1 MTTVVTTTPI
11 EHSSDATF
19 RVWAAEVIAQLL
31 AVGIT
36 QTADTGQINTG
47 TVVRPGTNTNAG
59 YAIFR
64 FNDSMQG
71 TAPIF
76 FRIDF
81 GTGGVATGP
90 RMQLTVG
97 TGSNGSGTI
106 SGVGL
111 TVTTIGGASTPAST
125 VTNYGFRICYVD
137 GFLGFMWKLG
147 ATNGTNAVLGFFAIC
162 RSVDSSSAA
171 TAEAA
176 AIYVG
181 NNNPSVQ
188 QVRYTLGTSVVMTAG
203 SSSLICGG
211 FTTSLTGGAAQVFRH
226 YMAMPK
232 VVPNKYLMTV
242 LSAEIGNNTTF
253 TAQPI
258 TATSHTY
265 ISGGA
270 QGVQTVGLPAV
281 STQVIAMMWE

>member
-1 MTTVVTTTPI
+1 MTAVATTTPI

-19 RVWAAEVIAQLL
+19 RVWAAEVITQLL
-31 AVGIT
+31 AAGIT

-47 TVVRPGTNTNAG
+47 TVTRPGTNTNAG

-81 GTGGVATGP
+81 GTGSVATGP
-90 RMQLTVG
+90 RMQITVG

-106 SGVGL
+106 TGIGL
-111 TVTTIGGASTPAST
+111 AATTIGGGTAPAST

-147 ATNGTNAVLGFFAIC
+147 ATAGTGVALSFFAIA
-162 RSVDSSSAA
+162 RSVDSSGAA

-176 AIYVG
+176 VVYTGVT
-181 NNNPSVQ
+181 NPAVQ
-188 QVRYTLGTSVVMTAG
+188 QVRYTLGTSVIMTTG
-203 SSSLICGG
+203 SYSLIHGG
-211 FTTSLTGGAAQVFRH
+211 FTASLVGGAAQVFRH
-226 YMAMPK
+226 YQAMPK

-258 TATSHTY
+258 DATSHTF
-265 ISGGA
+265 ISGGS
-270 QGVQTVGLPAV
+270 QGVQTVGLPGA
-281 STQVIAMMWE
+281 TTNVIAMFWE

>member
-1 MTTVVTTTPI
+1 MTTVVTTTPV

-47 TVVRPGTNTNAG
+47 TATRPGTNTNGG

-81 GTGGVATGP
+81 GTGVVATGP

-106 SGVGL
+106 TGIGR
-111 TVTTIGGASTPAST
+111 TVIIIGNVNAPAST

-147 ATNGTNAVLGFFAIC
+147 ATVGTTTALGFFAIC
-162 RSVDSSSAA
+162 RSVDSAGAA

-176 AIYVG
+176 TIYVG
-181 NNNPSVQ
+181 NSNPSVQ
-188 QVRYTLGTSVVMTAG
+188 QVQYTLGTSVAMSAG

-211 FTTSLTGGAAQVFRH
+211 FTTSLVGGAAQVFRH
-226 YMAMPK
+226 YHAMPK

-258 TATSHTY
+258 TTTSHTY

-270 QGVQTVGLPAV
+270 NGVQTVGLPAAAG
-281 STQVIAMMWE
+281 QVIAMMWE

>member
-1 MTTVVTTTPI
+1 MTTVVTTTPV

-47 TVVRPGTNTNAG
+47 TATRPGTNTNGG

-81 GTGGVATGP
+81 GTGSVATGP

-106 SGVGL
+106 TGIGL
-111 TVTTIGGASTPAST
+111 AATTIGGGFTPAST
-125 VTNYGFRICYVD
+125 VTNYEFRICYVD
-137 GFLGFMWKLG
+137 GFIGFMWKLG
-147 ATNGTNAVLGFFAIC
+147 ATSGTNVALGFFAIE
-162 RSVDSSSAA
+162 RSVDSSGAA

-176 AIYVG
+176 KIYTGVS
-181 NNNPSVQ
+181 NPAVQ
-188 QVRYTLGTSVVMTAG
+188 QVRYTLGTSVTFAAG
-203 SSSLICGG
+203 SYSLIHGG

-226 YMAMPK
+226 YQALPK
-232 VVPNKYLMTV
+232 VVPSKYLMTV

-258 TATSHTY
+258 TTTSHTY

-270 QGVQTVGLPAV
+270 NGVQMVGLPAAAG
-281 STQVIAMMWE
+281 QVIAMMWE